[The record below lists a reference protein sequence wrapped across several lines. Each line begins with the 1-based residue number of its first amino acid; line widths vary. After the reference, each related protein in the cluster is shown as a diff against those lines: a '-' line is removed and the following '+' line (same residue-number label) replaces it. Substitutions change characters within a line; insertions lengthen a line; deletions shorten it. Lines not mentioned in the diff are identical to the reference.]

1 MRGCASVHR
10 RVRHFHK
17 ITRRDNSIIDMA
29 NTLMAPNSL
38 TSQDVCFD
46 AAAGQMRPAPH
57 LRWLAGVTKWV
68 LVLNVLD
75 GVLTILWVH
84 LGLAEEAN
92 PLLRPVLRHSAIAFI
107 VLKLGAVSGGTVFL
121 WRRRCHPMAAAA
133 IVGSFLAYYL
143 VLLHHLGGITLR

>member
-1 MRGCASVHR
+1 MVGGV
-10 RVRHFHK
+10 VQQ
-17 ITRRDNSIIDMA
+17 
-29 NTLMAPNSL
+29 LSL
-38 TSQDVCFD
+38 SSQAVCFD
-46 AAAGQMRPAPH
+46 AAAGRIRPAPH
-57 LRWLAGVTKWV
+57 LRWLADVTKWV

-75 GVLTILWVH
+75 GVLTILWTH

-133 IVGSFLAYYL
+133 IVGSFLAYFL
-143 VLLHHLGGITLR
+143 VFLHHLGGITVH